1 MLKPLSITEISK
13 YITQIFDMEEML
25 QGVKIYGEVSGCSYV
40 RGNLYF
46 SLKDE
51 NSILSCIMF
60 GVSGNNIKDGDAI
73 MATGSLKYYA
83 KGGKLNFYV
92 SSFAPYGQGILYQK
106 FLILKEKL
114 EKEGLFSSE
123 HKKPIPKQ
131 IKKIGVVT
139 SATGAVIQDIIN
151 VSTRRNPSI
160 NIDIYPARV
169 QGTGAEYTIE
179 EGLEY
184 FSKSDVDVVVVARG
198 GGSLED
204 LQPFNTEV
212 VARAVFNCLK
222 PVVSAVGH
230 ETDFTIC
237 DFVSS
242 LRAPTPSA
250 AAELL
255 TIDVMTEFNKIKK
268 DFSKLSILMSHLIDD
283 KINFVDSRV
292 NSVIDNYESKCF
304 DLKKDLMLLSHKLN
318 FNFAKPF
325 LEKENNLKLSLTKLE
340 GLNPASILLKGWASV
355 EKDDERLTTVKNIKK
370 NDKIKINL
378 KDGSVDA
385 IVDNIQLNKKER

>member
-1 MLKPLSITEISK
+1 
-13 YITQIFDMEEML
+13 MEEML
-25 QGVKIYGEVSGCSYV
+25 QGVKIYGEVSGCSFV

-51 NSILSCIMF
+51 NSIISCIMF
-60 GVSGNNIKDGDAI
+60 GVAGNTLKDGDAI
-73 MATGSLKYYA
+73 LATGSLKYYA

-92 SSFAPYGQGILYQK
+92 SSYAPYGQGILYQK

-123 HKKPIPKQ
+123 HKLPIPKQ

-160 NIDIYPARV
+160 NIDIFPARV

-184 FSKSDVDVVVVARG
+184 FSSSDVDVVVVARG

-212 VARAVFNCLK
+212 VARAVFKCKK

-237 DFVSS
+237 DFVAS

-268 DFSKLSILMSHLIDD
+268 DFSKLSILISHLIDD
-283 KINFVDSRV
+283 KINK
-292 NSVIDNYESKCF
+292 IDNSLSYIFDSYESKCD
-304 DLKKDLMLLSHKLN
+304 DLKKNLTILTHKLG
-318 FNFAKPF
+318 FNYNKPF
-325 LEKENNLKLSLTKLE
+325 GDKENNLKLALTKLE
-340 GLNPASILLKGWASV
+340 GLNPVSILLKGWASV
-355 EKDDERLTTVKNIKK
+355 EKDDTRLDSIDKLKK
-370 NDKIKINL
+370 NDKIRVNF
-378 KDGSVDA
+378 KDGSIDA
-385 IVDNIQLNKKER
+385 VVENIQQKKER

>member
-1 MLKPLSITEISK
+1 M
-13 YITQIFDMEEML
+13 
-25 QGVKIYGEVSGCSYV
+25 
-40 RGNLYF
+40 
-46 SLKDE
+46 
-51 NSILSCIMF
+51 
-60 GVSGNNIKDGDAI
+60 
-73 MATGSLKYYA
+73 
-83 KGGKLNFYV
+83 
-92 SSFAPYGQGILYQK
+92 
-106 FLILKEKL
+106 

>member
-1 MLKPLSITEISK
+1 
-13 YITQIFDMEEML
+13 MEEML
-25 QGVKIYGEVSGCSYV
+25 QGVKIYGEVSGCSFV

-51 NSILSCIMF
+51 NSIISCIMF
-60 GVSGNNIKDGDAI
+60 GVAGNTLKDGDAI
-73 MATGSLKYYA
+73 LATGSLKYYA

-92 SSFAPYGQGILYQK
+92 ASYAPYGQGLLYQK
-106 FLILKEKL
+106 FLQLKEKL

-123 HKKPIPKQ
+123 YKKPIPKQ

-160 NIDIYPARV
+160 NIDIFPARV

-184 FSKSDVDVVVVARG
+184 FSNSDVDVVVVARG

-212 VARAVFNCLK
+212 VARAVFKCKK

-268 DFSKLSILMSHLIDD
+268 DFSKLSILISHLVADKVSIIDEGVSS
-283 KINFVDSRV
+283 IFDSY
-292 NSVIDNYESKCF
+292 NEKC
-304 DLKKDLMLLSHKLN
+304 DELKKNLTILNHKLAYN
-318 FNFAKPF
+318 YNKPF
-325 LEKENNLKLSLTKLE
+325 GEKENNLRLCLTKLE

-355 EKDDERLTTVKNIKK
+355 ERENTRLESVKDIKK
-370 NDKIKINL
+370 NDKIRINL

-385 IVDNIQLNKKER
+385 LVETVNDKKGN

>member
-1 MLKPLSITEISK
+1 
-13 YITQIFDMEEML
+13 MEEML
-25 QGVKIYGEVSGCSYV
+25 QGVKIYGEVSGCSFV

-51 NSILSCIMF
+51 NSIISCIMF
-60 GVSGNNIKDGDAI
+60 GVAGNTLKDGDAI
-73 MATGSLKYYA
+73 LATGSLKYYA

-92 SSFAPYGQGILYQK
+92 SSYAPYGQGILYQK

-123 HKKPIPKQ
+123 HKLPIPKQ

-160 NIDIYPARV
+160 NIDIFPARV

-184 FSKSDVDVVVVARG
+184 FSGSDVDVVVVARG

-212 VARAVFNCLK
+212 VARAVFKCKK

-237 DFVSS
+237 DFVAS

-268 DFSKLSILMSHLIDD
+268 DFSKLSILISHLIDD
-283 KINFVDSRV
+283 KINK
-292 NSVIDNYESKCF
+292 IDNSLSYIFDSYESKCD
-304 DLKKDLMLLSHKLN
+304 DLKKNLTILTHKLG
-318 FNFAKPF
+318 FNYNKPF
-325 LEKENNLKLSLTKLE
+325 GDKENNLKLALTKLE
-340 GLNPASILLKGWASV
+340 GLNPVSILLKGWASV
-355 EKDDERLTTVKNIKK
+355 EKDDTRLDSIDKLKK
-370 NDKIKINL
+370 NDKIRVNF
-378 KDGSVDA
+378 KDGSIDA
-385 IVDNIQLNKKER
+385 VVENIQQKKER

>member
-1 MLKPLSITEISK
+1 MLKPLSITEISR
-13 YITQIFDMEEML
+13 YITQVFDAEEML
-25 QGVKIYGEVSGCSYV
+25 QGVKIYGEVSGSSFV

-51 NSILSCIMF
+51 NSIISCIMF
-60 GVSGNNIKDGDAI
+60 GVNSNSLKDGDAI
-73 MATGSLKYYA
+73 LATGSLKYYA

-92 SSFAPYGQGILYQK
+92 SSFAPYGQGLLYQK
-106 FLILKEKL
+106 FLLLKEKL
-114 EKEGLFSSE
+114 EKEGLFLQE

-131 IKKIGVVT
+131 IKKIGVIT
-139 SATGAVIQDIIN
+139 SETGAVIQDIIN

-160 NIDIYPARV
+160 NIDIFPARV

-184 FSKSDVDVVVVARG
+184 FSNSDVDVVVVARG

-212 VARAVFNCLK
+212 VARAVFNCEK

-255 TIDVMTEFNKIKK
+255 TVDVMTEFNKVKK
-268 DFSKLSILMSHLIDD
+268 DFSKLAILISHLIDNKSAQID
-283 KINFVDSRV
+283 DNLS
-292 NSVIDNYESKCF
+292 SVVELYEEKCEL
-304 DLKKDLMLLSHKLN
+304 LKRNIGLSCHKLN
-318 FNFAKPF
+318 FLNNKPYF
-325 LEKENNLKLSLTKLE
+325 EKENQIKINLTKLDS
-340 GLNPASILLKGWASV
+340 LNPAKVLLRGWGSV
-355 EKDDERLTTVKNIKK
+355 EKDNKRLSSILELNKD
-370 NDKIKINL
+370 DKFSVNL
-378 KDGSVDA
+378 KDGKILA
-385 IVDNIQLNKKER
+385 IVDSIEKKKEKQ